1 VTPPEAPQERAEGRG
16 GLHDEAEDP
25 RRPARLER
33 GRVVDTVATPK
44 GRGDEREHLVA
55 DVRPTWRLPEV
66 EVLLDKLLQAEM
78 LGQGGGQ
85 EKPGIGHEAVVVKG
99 HTEPVEGVG

>member
-1 VTPPEAPQERAEGRG
+1 
-16 GLHDEAEDP
+16 
-25 RRPARLER
+25 
-33 GRVVDTVATPK
+33 
-44 GRGDEREHLVA
+44 
-55 DVRPTWRLPEV
+55 
-66 EVLLDKLLQAEM
+66 M